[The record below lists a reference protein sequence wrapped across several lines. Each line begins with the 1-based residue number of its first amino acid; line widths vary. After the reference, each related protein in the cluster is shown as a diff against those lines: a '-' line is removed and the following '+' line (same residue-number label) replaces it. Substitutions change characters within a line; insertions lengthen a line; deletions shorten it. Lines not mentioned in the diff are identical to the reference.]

1 MLCYKLYLLE
11 MQNFESVKKKK
22 KRKKINKKKTCEV

>member
-22 KRKKINKKKTCEV
+22 KEKKLIKKKTCEV